1 MRGYM
6 YYVYLLKLESTK
18 KNFYIGCTSDLR
30 RRVVEHGSGNT
41 QTTKGKNPKLIYYE
55 AFLDKKLAFERE
67 KGLKTSG
74 SVYNALLRRLGLK

>member
-1 MRGYM
+1 M
-6 YYVYLLKLESTK
+6 YYVYLLKLENTK

-30 RRVVEHGSGNT
+30 RRMNEHKSGNT
-41 QTTKGKNPKLIYYE
+41 QTTRGKNPKLIYYE
-55 AFLDKKLAFERE
+55 AFIDSNLAFKRE